1 MEIKEIA
8 IGGIDRHTPAQ
19 DAPNGVCEELINVRS
34 DAMGLHVYKEGTAIS
49 GDLDLEK
56 IFLHRWGG
64 KTYYVGIDPQSRVVR
79 FSLDGTN
86 QQTLQWV
93 SSAGNTDIKSIGNML
108 IVSDKGEDGKHPSTR
123 TWVLEDLDGTITY
136 KPLDKGD
143 LPMPV
148 MSREE
153 ILVKPFSQMG
163 PVYRSN
169 IIPTDPEPS
178 QTVRTPGRSTY
189 PFIHYVGDVSD
200 WNAFKEGLK
209 DTLRASLNRLAALDK
224 HISYGVVLVGTSI
237 TLYDGTETAFGNLV
251 AVDLSPR
258 TPYRDAGNLPT
269 VWQLRRSKDHT
280 TKVLPMKDSLDG
292 LFINLVN
299 DKQKAYF
306 DLFPDSGDIGGT
318 SQTTSFFSGLC
329 PKVSLVEDIEDL
341 KDYIKSVNLW
351 VSSPYD
357 KIDWDTFDV
366 KIGAVRGSG
375 ANASFDPVTIS
386 SSTPIWN
393 YLDKDKNFLFPMAH
407 IRRMSECKDGL
418 HKQLLFKQKEWT
430 VDEILEAGGSV
441 TYDCEFGTG
450 EGTLGD
456 TLEVDAWNSKRAG
469 TMFVYNNRIH
479 MFDSVVEVE
488 VPDTDLQ
495 ALSGW
500 DDEWYLTQ
508 SVTDTASGNYW
519 HMKYAPDYDA
529 REEEGGIRDISL
541 TEAARVSSGASRPAW
556 SLAPRTGMEAIGL
569 YYDATPNA
577 SDSAS
582 SYTWY
587 YSYPR
592 PKESSK
598 YTWYLYPHTSG
609 SARNVYVY
617 LSMDRTTL
625 THDTGRAKYMALS
638 SDNSV
643 DHPENLAWYNVPAS
657 ETQEATLRY
666 YRDCTVIAYLKA
678 EGKTLTIRHENIP
691 VLFRYTMSGGGTP
704 TLGNVAN
711 LSGFLTYPD
720 SRCERLVI
728 QYTQGGGTYGWETSL
743 TSEGGAYNYAYAYV
757 KEGSAQ
763 FSSAAANTDQTDAT
777 YEEKDVVNVSSLNNP
792 TVFPVEQSYRF
803 VGSVTG
809 MALALEELKS
819 TQQGT
824 YPVYVMTEKGVFALN
839 QGTGGVLYASITP
852 INTDKCVKGKT
863 IQVRNGIAYYANGRL
878 YWLIGRKRVDI
889 LMPLDGDP
897 DYAPRRNG
905 SYPLACQG
913 SLYDVTSLLSNCD
926 LREYMEGSVLGYDSF
941 HDELLVSN
949 PSYGYT
955 YVFNFGAQRWFKISG
970 SFSSTDDHQM
980 VLKGSG
986 GEATPATR
994 ASGSVT
1000 VGLLAVERGA
1010 RIAYN
1015 WVATQPQALDNS
1027 FRFASGST
1035 LSLRMNGTALAS
1047 LVLKAA
1053 SSLPAAMSLL
1063 TANLS
1068 WIESE
1073 VVTEGGSL
1081 FCRFYLYSATAVA
1094 SLVLSDGVTE
1104 VAFSLVSSN
1113 GTVTTTDKLIG
1124 AQVTFSLEDGGGVD
1138 HLLGT
1143 AVLDGSTT
1151 IGSLCR
1157 WMAGRVNASG
1167 LPFTASAEG
1176 NEVRIEAS
1184 LTGTQYNHWLP
1195 KVNILDPLARDIP
1208 QREYVTLSTAETSG
1222 GSDSSSVSP
1231 AGSSVRILDMASEKE
1246 EGDQTIHIQTR
1257 PMKLTPM
1264 AFGVIQRMIA
1274 RIRATLTSSQNLSV
1288 YTFTSDNLEDY
1299 RCSQAEQRSACTID
1313 RIRLERTAHGR
1324 KYTVL
1329 VIGGVVDVKTELSTI
1344 LIQVKPNA
1352 PKKIR

>member
-34 DAMGLHVYKEGTAIS
+34 DALGLHVYREGAAVS

-56 IFLHRWGG
+56 IYLHRWGG
-64 KTYYVGIDPQSRVVR
+64 KVYYVGVDPSSRVVR
-79 FSLDGTN
+79 FSLDGTTE
-86 QQTLQWV
+86 QTLQWV

-108 IVSDKGEDGKHPSTR
+108 VISDKGEDGKHPSTR
-123 TWVLEDLDGTITY
+123 TWVLEDLDGAITY

-143 LPMPV
+143 LPLPR
-148 MSREE
+148 MSRED

-163 PVYRSN
+163 SVYRNS
-169 IIPTDPEPS
+169 IIRTDSEPG
-178 QTVRTPGRSTY
+178 QTVRTPARSTY
-189 PFIHYVGDVSD
+189 PFIHYVGDITD
-200 WNAFKEGLK
+200 WNTFKESVK
-209 DTLRASLNRLAALDK
+209 ASLRAALNRVADLDK
-224 HISYGVVLVGTSI
+224 HISYGIVLVGVSV
-237 TLYDGTETAFGNLV
+237 TLYDGTETAFGNLL
-251 AVDLSPR
+251 AVDLSPK

-269 VWQLRRSKDHT
+269 LWQLRRSPNHFT
-280 TKVLPMKDSLDG
+280 RVLPMKDSLDG
-292 LFINLVN
+292 LFVNWVN
-299 DKQKAYF
+299 DDRKAYF
-306 DLFPDSGDIGGT
+306 HVMPDGGDIGGT
-318 SQTTSFFSGLC
+318 SQVSSFFSGLS
-329 PKVSLVEDIEDL
+329 PKITLDAEAENL
-341 KDYIKSVNLW
+341 KDYIKGVSLW
-351 VSSPYD
+351 VSRPYD
-357 KIDWDTFDV
+357 KIDWDTFDLKAGMV
-366 KIGAVRGSG
+366 TDLDGSFYPAEDLG
-375 ANASFDPVTIS
+375 PGEEVWS
-386 SSTPIWN
+386 
-393 YLDKDKNFLFPMAH
+393 LLKDDRNFLYPMAH
-407 IRRMSECKDGL
+407 IRRMSECRDGL
-418 HKQLLFKQKEWT
+418 HRQLLFRQKEWT
-430 VDEILEAGGSV
+430 VDEILEKGGSV
-441 TYDCEFGTG
+441 TWDCEFGTS

-456 TLEVDAWNSKRAG
+456 TLSVDAWNSKRAG
-469 TMFVYNNRIH
+469 SMFVYNNRIH

-508 SVTDTASGNYW
+508 SVNDTESGNYW
-519 HMKYAPDYDA
+519 HMKYAPDYA
-529 REEEGGIRDISL
+529 LREEEGGMRDITL
-541 TEAARVSSGASRPAW
+541 QEAARLDTSRDGKMA
-556 SLAPRTGMEAIGL
+556 LGI
-569 YYDATPNA
+569 YYDSSSDA
-577 SDSAS
+577 SGSAS

-598 YTWYLYPHTSG
+598 YAWMVYQRTPTPHSTL
-609 SARNVYVY
+609 YVY
-617 LSMDRTTL
+617 LSIDRTTL

-643 DHPENLAWYNVPAS
+643 DHPENLAWYNAPAS

-678 EGKTLTIRHENIP
+678 EWKTLTIRHENIP
-691 VLFRYTMSGGGTP
+691 VLFRYTLSGSGNP
-704 TLGNVAN
+704 TMGNVAN

-728 QYTQGGGTYGWETSL
+728 QYTQGGSTYGWETRL

-757 KEGSAQ
+757 AEGSAEFTPQ
-763 FSSAAANTDQTDAT
+763 TANTDATDSV
-777 YEEKDVVNVSSLNNP
+777 YEEKDTVNVSAMNNP

-839 QGTGGVLYASITP
+839 QGSGGVLYASITP

-926 LREYMEGSVLGYDSF
+926 LREYMEGSALGYDSF

-970 SFSSTDDHQM
+970 SFSSTDDNQM
-980 VLKGSG
+980 VLKG
-986 GEATPATR
+986 
-994 ASGSVT
+994 
-1000 VGLLAVERGA
+1000 
-1010 RIAYN
+1010 
-1015 WVATQPQALDNS
+1015 
-1027 FRFASGST
+1027 
-1035 LSLRMNGTALAS
+1035 
-1047 LVLKAA
+1047 
-1053 SSLPAAMSLL
+1053 
-1063 TANLS
+1063 
-1068 WIESE
+1068 
-1073 VVTEGGSL
+1073 
-1081 FCRFYLYSATAVA
+1081 
-1094 SLVLSDGVTE
+1094 
-1104 VAFSLVSSN
+1104 
-1113 GTVTTTDKLIG
+1113 
-1124 AQVTFSLEDGGGVD
+1124 
-1138 HLLGT
+1138 
-1143 AVLDGSTT
+1143 
-1151 IGSLCR
+1151 
-1157 WMAGRVNASG
+1157 
-1167 LPFTASAEG
+1167 
-1176 NEVRIEAS
+1176 
-1184 LTGTQYNHWLP
+1184 
-1195 KVNILDPLARDIP
+1195 
-1208 QREYVTLSTAETSG
+1208 SG

-1231 AGSSVRILDMASEKE
+1231 AGGSVRILDMSTEEE
-1246 EGDQTIHIQTR
+1246 EGDVTIHIQTR

-1264 AFGVIQRMIA
+1264 AFGVVQRMIA
-1274 RIRATLTSSQNLSV
+1274 RVRATLAGEQNLSI
-1288 YTFTSDNLEDY
+1288 YAFTSNDLEHY
-1299 RCSQAEQRSACTID
+1299 ACSAAEQRKGCTID

-1329 VIGGVVDVKTELSTI
+1329 VIGGTVPPLTELSTI
-1344 LIQVKPNA
+1344 LCQVKANA